1 MLLTIG
7 IEIEESLSEL
17 KLDPQDT
24 SPNNIQGDG
33 AAKKESLRA
42 NGSKMHHGSK
52 GKQQRDRRKL
62 REKRRS
68 TGIVNLAST
77 GSTGGSTTA
86 EEELQED
93 MGTETKKNTQQN
105 ENIGNNA

>member
-1 MLLTIG
+1 MDSSTTDRYQPNTLLAIG
-7 IEIEESLSEL
+7 TEIEESFSEL

-24 SPNNIQGDG
+24 SPCNIQGDG
-33 AAKKESLRA
+33 AAKKESLMT

-68 TGIVNLAST
+68 TGVVHLAST
-77 GSTGGSTTA
+77 ESAGEKYGRRRNAGGHWIR
-86 EEELQED
+86 D
-93 MGTETKKNTQQN
+93 
-105 ENIGNNA
+105 